1 MGSQNSE
8 ESEDHEKTHIDLKEQ
23 RRLKRLDQLALARQK
38 AAEVKKR
45 RSAPKKELKNLEQQ
59 VKERLYQED
68 LKRVERLREQAT
80 FRESNDTTS
89 RGPMPNQC
97 LSRQPKMPPSTERLS
112 EDPHLKHLDNLI
124 NILYG

>member
-1 MGSQNSE
+1 MGSQSSE
-8 ESEDHEKTHIDLKEQ
+8 ESEDPEIDLKEQ

-45 RSAPKKELKNLEQQ
+45 RSAPKKELKQLEQQ

-68 LKRVERLREQAT
+68 LERVERLKEQASLPAVLAPKKPT
-80 FRESNDTTS
+80 PTVKQTSSSTPGKGEPLVRDREI
-89 RGPMPNQC
+89 
-97 LSRQPKMPPSTERLS
+97 E
-112 EDPHLKHLDNLI
+112 HLDQLI

>member
-1 MGSQNSE
+1 MGSQSSE
-8 ESEDHEKTHIDLKEQ
+8 ESEDPEIDLKEQ

-45 RSAPKKELKNLEQQ
+45 RSAPKKELKQLEQQ

-68 LKRVERLREQAT
+68 LERVERLKEQASLPAVLAPKKPT
-80 FRESNDTTS
+80 PTVKQTS
-89 RGPMPNQC
+89 SSSSPEKGEPLVRD
-97 LSRQPKMPPSTERLS
+97 RQIE
-112 EDPHLKHLDNLI
+112 HLDQLI

>member
-8 ESEDHEKTHIDLKEQ
+8 ESEDHKHQHIDLTEQ
-23 RRLKRLDQLALARQK
+23 KRLKRLDQLALARQK

-59 VKERLYQED
+59 VKEQLYQED
-68 LKRVERLREQAT
+68 LKRVKRLREQAT
-80 FRESNDTTS
+80 IMESNDTTS
-89 RGPMPNQC
+89 ERHMPIER
-97 LSRQPKMPPSTERLS
+97 LSRQPKMPPIA
-112 EDPHLKHLDNLI
+112 EDPHMKHLDNLI

>member
-45 RSAPKKELKNLEQQ
+45 RSAPKKS
-59 VKERLYQED
+59 
-68 LKRVERLREQAT
+68 LRT
-80 FRESNDTTS
+80 WSSRSKSDFTRRTSNVS
-89 RGPMPNQC
+89 
-97 LSRQPKMPPSTERLS
+97 SA
-112 EDPHLKHLDNLI
+112 
-124 NILYG
+124 